1 MVNEKEAKVV
11 KEIFELRLENKALST
26 IGKIIERKY
35 GATINLKYRPNRIF
49 KLVRNKFYYGVFV
62 WN

>member
-1 MVNEKEAKVV
+1 MNEKEAKVV
-11 KEIFELRLENKALST
+11 KEIFDLRLENKALSS
-26 IGKIIERKY
+26 IGKILEAKY

-49 KLVRNKFYYGVFV
+49 KLVHNKFYYGVFV